1 MARKKSRKRTHAKRR
16 NPARRHATRR
26 RRVMKMHNPRRRRRH
41 ARRRRNPS
49 VSHGAG
55 GAAMAKSVAGG
66 LIGVTLTKMVGGM
79 IANFM
84 PSLTSS
90 PIMKAVVSGVS
101 AFGVGKVVGGI
112 DKDFGAAAAFGGY
125 MVAGSDA
132 LNALVPSLGAQVGL
146 KGLGAFMPSRFAVPE
161 NPVMRGQLVAAAPPA
176 GVNGAFVRRTF

>member
-1 MARKKSRKRTHAKRR
+1 MARKRTRKRTHAKRR
-16 NPARRHATRR
+16 NPARRHVTRR
-26 RRVMKMHNPRRRRRH
+26 KTRMHNPRRRRH
-41 ARRRRNPS
+41 AKRRNPS

-66 LIGVTLTKMVGGM
+66 LIGVTLTRMVGGM
-79 IANFM
+79 LANFM
-84 PSLTSS
+84 PSLTGS
-90 PIMKAVVSGVS
+90 PIMKAVISGVS
-101 AFGVGKVVGGI
+101 AFGVGKIVGGI

-132 LNALVPSLGAQVGL
+132 LNAFVPSLGAQVGL

-161 NPVMRGQLVAAAPPA
+161 NPVMRGQMIAAAAPPA